1 MAAKGCS
8 LHMVFLRIEILT
20 MVLLVGQKIY
30 CAELPLRAPCDIS
43 RMEFAFPSVVDIKG
57 RPFGN
62 WTIDTPLPASARVMF
77 TWRGRQRLLRLF
89 HNDVAV
95 KEMVVV
101 YNDRNRNDTVAEIG
115 TGDNCFHVGFV
126 KGEPASLRCSLD
138 MHGSGRLHTNR

>member
-1 MAAKGCS
+1 
-8 LHMVFLRIEILT
+8 
-20 MVLLVGQKIY
+20 
-30 CAELPLRAPCDIS
+30 
-43 RMEFAFPSVVDIKG
+43 MEFAFPSVVDIKG

-77 TWRGRQRLLRLF
+77 PWRGRQRLLRLF
-89 HNDVAV
+89 HNDVAA

-126 KGEPASLRCSLD
+126 KGEPASYAAVSTCAGLVRGLNESIE
-138 MHGSGRLHTNR
+138 HIYTHTLSNSHDFF